1 MPSVMPK
8 SASAGKQHCKNMPI
22 KRFIRSS
29 VTAGDLEQEVMQ
41 NSGEGF
47 SSRVCTVVHYTVLE
61 AISEPMQ

>member
-47 SSRVCTVVHYTVLE
+47 SSRVVHYTVLE